1 MCGIVGFIGPAERGT
16 PQLNT
21 LAEAMAARLSHR
33 GPDDWGAWADAETGV
48 ALGHRRLSIVDLSPA
63 GHQPMICHDGR
74 GVIAYNGEVYNTDE
88 LRIEL
93 MREGA
98 GPFRG
103 HSDTEVL
110 AEGCARW
117 GVAETAARLIGM
129 FAFAWWDK
137 RTQTLTLVRDRLG
150 IKPLYWARIGRTI
163 AFASEIKAF
172 FALPE
177 FKPELDRGAAAAFF
191 RTAYVPTPRSI
202 YRNVAKLA
210 PATTLAFR
218 GTGEPIA
225 KKFWD
230 LRAVAMQA
238 KPPIDPVEA
247 ESALHE
253 LLKDAVS
260 RRLVADVPLG
270 AFLSGGVDS
279 STVVALMQS
288 VSSRPVK
295 TFTIGFDEESFNE
308 AHHASA
314 VAQHLGTEHTEL
326 TLDPRRCL
334 DVIPKLSEMYD
345 EPFADVSAI
354 PTFLVSEMT
363 RAHVTVA
370 LSGDGGD
377 ELFAG
382 YNRYLWAEKIW
393 SKLGAVPRPLRA
405 AMGAAIGAL
414 PTALWDGV
422 GALVPKRKRPDQFG
436 DKMKKF
442 AAILGRSRP
451 DDIYRRLVSFWE
463 EPERLFGT
471 TDEPASLI
479 DDAHLT
485 RDLPAFVARMRYLDL
500 ATYLPDD
507 ILTKVD
513 RASMAVALEARVPL
527 LDHRVAEFVWRLPP
541 DLLMRGSKTK
551 WLLRQVLDRYV
562 PRSLIERPKTGFG
575 VPIGAWLRGPLRHWA
590 EDLLSE
596 SSLRATDIADPAP
609 IRLKWQEHLTG
620 RRSWAYELWT
630 AAMWVSWH
638 RRWLRG
644 DASRP

>member
-16 PQLNT
+16 LELSA
-21 LAEAMAARLSHR
+21 LAEAMAVRLSYR

-63 GHQPMICHDGR
+63 GHQPMVCHDGS
-74 GVIAYNGEVYNTDE
+74 GVIAYNGEVFNTDE
-88 LRIEL
+88 LRAALI
-93 MREGA
+93 REGA
-98 GPFRG
+98 GPFHG

-117 GVAETAARLIGM
+117 GVAETAAKLIGM

-210 PATTLAFR
+210 PATTLTFR
-218 GTGEPIA
+218 GKSEPVA
-225 KKFWD
+225 RKFWD
-230 LRAVAMQA
+230 LRAVAMQE
-238 KPPIDPVEA
+238 KPVTDPVEA
-247 ESALHE
+247 ELALHD

-260 RRLVADVPLG
+260 RRMVADVPLG

-295 TFTIGFDEESFNE
+295 TFTIGFDEDSFNE
-308 AHHASA
+308 AHHARA
-314 VAQHLGTEHTEL
+314 VAKHLGTEHTEL
-326 TLDPRRCL
+326 TLDPLRSL
-334 DVIPKLSEMYD
+334 DVIPKLAEMYD

-393 SKLGAVPRPLRA
+393 SKLGLVPQPLRA
-405 AMGAAIGAL
+405 MMGSAIGAM

-422 GALVPKRKRPDQFG
+422 GALVPRSKRPDQFG
-436 DKMKKF
+436 DKMKKL
-442 AAILGRSRP
+442 AAILGRTRP

-463 EPERLFGT
+463 EPENLFGA
-471 TDEPASLI
+471 TDEPASPI
-479 DDAHLT
+479 DDPQLA
-485 RDLPAFVARMRYLDL
+485 RDIPAFVARMRYLDL

-513 RASMAVALEARVPL
+513 RASMAVSLEARVPL
-527 LDHRVAEFVWRLPP
+527 LDHRVAEFAWRLPP
-541 DLLMRGSKTK
+541 DLLIRGGKTK

-575 VPIGAWLRGPLRHWA
+575 VPIGAWLRGPLRPWA

-596 SSLRATDIADPAP
+596 TSLRAADIADPVP
-609 IRLKWQEHLTG
+609 IRLKWNEQLSG
-620 RRSWAYELWT
+620 RRNWAYELWT

-638 RRWLRG
+638 RRWLQG
-644 DASRP
+644 NASRS